1 MKNKENNK
9 TNNKQKKYIIQNEEK
24 FIRKNMDVIY
34 GGHTCEV
41 GGKEF
46 IGEDKKDEWK
56 GRMGMTF
63 GRRKLVKGY
72 LNYTKS

>member
-1 MKNKENNK
+1 
-9 TNNKQKKYIIQNEEK
+9 
-24 FIRKNMDVIY
+24 MDVIH

-46 IGEDKKDEWK
+46 IGEDKKDEWM

-63 GRRKLVKGY
+63 GRRKLVEGY

>member
-1 MKNKENNK
+1 
-9 TNNKQKKYIIQNEEK
+9 
-24 FIRKNMDVIY
+24 MDVIH
-34 GGHTCEV
+34 GEHTYEE

-63 GRRKLVKGY
+63 GRRKLVEGY